1 MKKWL
6 AGLLLFSSIVLLTL
20 SIYSLMGMYLEEKKD
35 NQTYETI
42 RNIYEKPTGTE
53 PFQEEKGNPIEEVD
67 EGLLALHGENP
78 DCVAWLAVEGTVI
91 DYPVMYRPQDKNY
104 YLKRDFYGEWSAN
117 GSLFVAEHCDP
128 DACDNLIIYGHHMN
142 SGKMFAALEDY
153 KSEDFYQEH
162 KYISL
167 KTLHGN
173 EKCEI
178 MAAFSTSVY
187 TKGGFVYYSFAEA
200 DEKQEYDAFVS
211 ECKERSLYETDCQAE
226 YGEKLLTLSTC
237 EYSQK
242 NGRMV
247 VVAKQINDNRRG
259 GNADGREGI

>member
-20 SIYSLMGMYLEEKKD
+20 SIYSLMGMYMEEKKD

-42 RNIYEKPTGTE
+42 RNIYEKPTRTE
-53 PFQEEKGNPIEEVD
+53 PFQEEKGNLIEAVD

-78 DCVAWLAVEGTVI
+78 DCIAWLSVEGTVI

-142 SGKMFAALEDY
+142 SGKMLAALEDY
-153 KSEDFYQEH
+153 KSETF
-162 KYISL
+162 
-167 KTLHGN
+167 
-173 EKCEI
+173 
-178 MAAFSTSVY
+178 
-187 TKGGFVYYSFAEA
+187 
-200 DEKQEYDAFVS
+200 
-211 ECKERSLYETDCQAE
+211 
-226 YGEKLLTLSTC
+226 
-237 EYSQK
+237 
-242 NGRMV
+242 
-247 VVAKQINDNRRG
+247 
-259 GNADGREGI
+259 

>member
-20 SIYSLMGMYLEEKKD
+20 SIYSLMGMYMEEKKD
-35 NQTYETI
+35 NQIYETI
-42 RNIYEKPTGTE
+42 RNIYEKPTRTE
-53 PFQEEKGNPIEEVD
+53 PFQEEKGNPIEAVD

-153 KSEDFYQEH
+153 KSETFYQEH

-173 EKCEI
+173 EKYEI

-187 TKGGFVYYSFAEA
+187 TKSG
-200 DEKQEYDAFVS
+200 FVS
-211 ECKERSLYETDCQAE
+211 ECKERSLYETGCQAG

-247 VVAKQINDNRRG
+247 VVAKQINDSRRG
-259 GNADGREGI
+259 GNTDGREGI